1 MHKPLL
7 LGLLAT
13 SLLTVNAGALAQPN
27 LPTNLPKTVV
37 RPKLFN
43 TSEELVRWA
52 ENYHRD
58 PRPDLLDEAFR
69 FFLDSDL
76 SSDETKRVELAAFF
90 GGALAR
96 TPAMA
101 PAVRDAA
108 LRDGTYESMF
118 ALVNTLWMADIDECR
133 AMIRAMA
140 EKEPDARVRE
150 YLVRRAQAT
159 PPTADGPSIETLSQM
174 NLLWWRFA
182 ATGEARIP
190 ERVTGIVLTRFETS
204 PQAQLFQQAAQDSLR
219 KRGDSVAV
227 REGVRA
233 AIEKAPPSPM
243 RDDAQALLDE
253 ITGAT
258 GAGVGPSPAP

>member
-1 MHKPLL
+1 MRKPLL

-13 SLLTVNAGALAQPN
+13 CALAIHAGATAQPN

-37 RPKLFN
+37 RPKLFD
-43 TSEELVRWA
+43 TSDELLRWA

-58 PRPDLLDEAFR
+58 PRPDMLDEAFR

-76 SSDETKRVELAAFF
+76 SKDETKRVELAAFF

-96 TPAMA
+96 TPPMA

-118 ALVNTLWMADIDECR
+118 ALVNTLWMADTDECR
-133 AMIRAMA
+133 AMIREMA
-140 EKEPDARVRE
+140 DKESDARVKE
-150 YLVRRAQAT
+150 YLVRRAQAA
-159 PPTADGPSIETLSQM
+159 PPTADAPSVESLAQM

-182 ATGEARIP
+182 ATGDARIA

-204 PQAQLFQQAAQDSLR
+204 PQALLFQQAARDSLK
-219 KRGDSVAV
+219 KRGDSAPV
-227 REGVRA
+227 RDGIKA
-233 AIEKAPPSPM
+233 AIDKAPPSPM

-253 ITGAT
+253 ITGGNAD
-258 GAGVGPSPAP
+258 GVGPSPTP